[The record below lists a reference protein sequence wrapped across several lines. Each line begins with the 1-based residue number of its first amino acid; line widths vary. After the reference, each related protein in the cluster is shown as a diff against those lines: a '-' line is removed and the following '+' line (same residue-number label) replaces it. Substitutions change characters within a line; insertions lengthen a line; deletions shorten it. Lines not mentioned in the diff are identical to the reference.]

1 MQKKFAQPVISIE
14 PKNPGLAGHLCRM
27 NIRFGR
33 PVFVKT
39 QKKIKTV
46 NFTIPRAIIFLLK
59 GLGVA
64 AYAGELSHPLYSLKF
79 TGRLD
84 FENKIK
90 NVGQIFPQSI
100 DEGYY
105 RHSDQ
110 ATGDQASVQAHMIV
124 GRPSI
129 ETTFIDIG
137 KRIFRKKTYVFLR
150 KVIIFSKASQKTQ
163 SLTFS

>member
-39 QKKIKTV
+39 QKKKKKTV
-46 NFTIPRAIIFLLK
+46 NFTIPRAKIFLLK

-79 TGRLD
+79 TGRLV
-84 FENKIK
+84 FENKK
-90 NVGQIFPQSI
+90 SKM
-100 DEGYY
+100 
-105 RHSDQ
+105 
-110 ATGDQASVQAHMIV
+110 SVKYS
-124 GRPSI
+124 PS
-129 ETTFIDIG
+129 
-137 KRIFRKKTYVFLR
+137 L
-150 KVIIFSKASQKTQ
+150 
-163 SLTFS
+163 